1 MTETD
6 NRAHAQF
13 FHNAIK
19 GENIVLKSSGIQM
32 RSYNYVADCVSALLS
47 VLVQGNSGESYNLAN
62 PESRLTIAELAQ
74 KIAIAGNSRVVFEIP
89 DSVDIE
95 NQSPI
100 SKQVLSSSKVER
112 LGWKP
117 AFSVEEGI
125 SHTLR
130 ILREMSS
137 SCMC

>member
-1 MTETD
+1 MAENLCSSYWKQYGIESVIVRPCHTYGPCMTETD

-62 PESRLTIAELAQ
+62 PE
-74 KIAIAGNSRVVFEIP
+74 
-89 DSVDIE
+89 
-95 NQSPI
+95 
-100 SKQVLSSSKVER
+100 
-112 LGWKP
+112 
-117 AFSVEEGI
+117 
-125 SHTLR
+125 
-130 ILREMSS
+130 
-137 SCMC
+137 